1 MSAPALPRQG
11 EIWWTRFDPAR
22 GGEIHK
28 TRPALVLSNNALH
41 KHPLGLVMVVPLT
54 KTRTGSSLHVEVR
67 MRHGSSERIGYAL
80 PEQLRSCSQTR
91 LTERIARVS
100 PAVLEATRNRVAL
113 LLRDDL

>member
-1 MSAPALPRQG
+1 MNAPTLPRQG
-11 EIWWTRFDPAR
+11 EIWWTQFGPAR
-22 GGEIHK
+22 GGEIRK

-67 MRHGSSERIGYAL
+67 MRQGNIERVGYAL
-80 PEQLRSCSQTR
+80 PEQMRSCSRTR
-91 LTERIARVS
+91 LTRRIARVS
-100 PAVLEATRNRVAL
+100 PAVLEATRYRVAL